1 MNLLRFRESTR
12 TVRLVLPNGSTR
24 AVKVM
29 TNDAG
34 DVQHVEDNGRVHAT
48 ARPAPVRMTMH
59 QGPVQRKPL
68 LLRNAGMPKLRQA
81 FKADHDTG
89 LWAPVPIDVEEQP

>member
-1 MNLLRFRESTR
+1 
-12 TVRLVLPNGSTR
+12 VRLVLPDGSAR

-34 DVQHVEDNGRVHAT
+34 DVQHVEDDGVVHGT
-48 ARPAPVRMTMH
+48 AKPAPVVIQMR
-59 QGPVQRKPL
+59 QASSQRRGML
-68 LLRNAGMPKLRQA
+68 LKNLGMPKMRQA

-89 LWAPVPIDVEEQP
+89 LWAPVPGTEVLR